1 VHRDDLNKATRPT
14 NGVNYMQDSSAPKA
28 NGLASRV
35 MRYPATHLVIAI
47 LWLGAWLFG
56 VLALKIKPALL
67 SEVIGAAVILVAYA
81 VYVRVVERRRM
92 SELALGPAPRELAL
106 GFLIGAA
113 LFTVTI
119 GIIWALGD
127 YTVSGVNHWTM
138 ILTPLA
144 FGLAAGV
151 LEEILFRGVIFRI
164 TEEWIGSWG
173 ALALSSLLFGA
184 GHLANP
190 HATLTS
196 ALAIALE
203 AGVLLGAVFMLTRRL
218 WLPIGLHAAWNFTQA
233 GIFGAAVSGTTQH
246 GLLVSKITGP
256 VWATGGAFGPEASLP
271 AVLVALSG
279 VGLLVYIARSGRT
292 VGPIWRRTARDAY
305 AVAP

>member
-1 VHRDDLNKATRPT
+1 MNETT
-14 NGVNYMQDSSAPKA
+14 APRA
-28 NGLASRV
+28 ESLASRV
-35 MRYPATHLVIAI
+35 LRYPATHLVIAI
-47 LWLGAWLFG
+47 VWLGTWLFC
-56 VLALKIKPALL
+56 VLALRIKPAVL
-67 SEVIGAAVILVAYA
+67 SEIIGAVVIAVAYV
-81 VYVRVVERRRM
+81 VYVRVVERRRV
-92 SELALGPAPRELAL
+92 SELAPGPAPAEFGA

-113 LFTVTI
+113 LFTMTI
-119 GIIWALGD
+119 GIIWALGG
-127 YTVSGVNHWTM
+127 YAAIGVNHWTA

-144 FGLAAGV
+144 FGVAAGV

-173 ALALSSLLFGA
+173 ALAFSSILFGA

-203 AGVLLGAVFMLTRRL
+203 AGVLLGAVFMLRRRL

-233 GIFGAAVSGTTQH
+233 GIFGVAVSGTTQP
-246 GLLVSKITGP
+246 GLLVSRISGP

-271 AVLVALSG
+271 AVLVALSS
-279 VGLLVYIARSGRT
+279 VALLVYIARSGRI
-292 VGPIWRRTARDAY
+292 VRPIWRRTQRDVNA
-305 AVAP
+305 ASR